1 MLAALSAAGVG
12 LALLVPAAP
21 SLAAPSPAPAAA
33 RPSATS
39 RSTTVPKPTIV
50 PRPIPLTAQ
59 RKRDTVAYAQRH
71 YGLTT
76 STITP
81 RTIVQHW
88 TANDSVSA
96 TWNTFASNAA
106 DPELGERPGTCA
118 QFVIGRDG
126 RIFQLTPIAF
136 LCRHTVGLNWA
147 AVGIE
152 HVGYSDGQVLG
163 TAAQMR
169 SSIRL
174 TRWLRCRSS
183 IPVDKVIGHA
193 ESLSS
198 PYHRERVQRLRTQTH
213 GDFRPAAMKRYRA
226 RLRAAGGC

>member
-1 MLAALSAAGVG
+1 MLAALSAAS
-12 LALLVPAAP
+12 LALLAPPVSSGAPASPAA
-21 SLAAPSPAPAAA
+21 LRPA
-33 RPSATS
+33 ATS
-39 RSTTVPKPTIV
+39 RAATAVPKPTIV

-59 RKRDTVAYAQRH
+59 RRRDTVAYAQRH
-71 YGLTT
+71 YSLTT
-76 STITP
+76 STIVP

-88 TANDSVSA
+88 TANGSVSA

-126 RIFQLTPIAF
+126 KIFQLTPIAF

-147 AVGIE
+147 AIGIE

-169 SSIRL
+169 ASLRL

-198 PYHRERVQRLRTQTH
+198 PYHRERVERLRKQTH
-213 GDFRPAAMKRYRA
+213 GDFQPAAMKRYRA

>member
-1 MLAALSAAGVG
+1 MLAALSAVG
-12 LALLVPAAP
+12 LALL
-21 SLAAPSPAPAAA
+21 APAASSA
-33 RPSATS
+33 ASAEPVRPAATS
-39 RSTTVPKPTIV
+39 RAATTVPKPTVV
-50 PRPIPLTAQ
+50 PKPIPLTAQ
-59 RKRDTVAYAQRH
+59 RRRDTVAYARRH

-96 TWNTFASNAA
+96 TWSTFASNAA

-147 AVGIE
+147 AIGIE
-152 HVGYSDGQVLG
+152 HVGTSDRQVLG

-169 SSIRL
+169 ASLRL

-183 IPVDKVIGHA
+183 IPVDRVIGHA

-198 PYHRERVQRLRTQTH
+198 PYHRERVARLRKQTH
-213 GDFRPAAMKRYRA
+213 GDFPPAAMKRYRA

>member
-1 MLAALSAAGVG
+1 MLAALSAVGLG
-12 LALLVPAAP
+12 LALFAP
-21 SLAAPSPAPAAA
+21 TASSGAPVSPDAPRSA
-33 RPSATS
+33 ATS
-39 RSTTVPKPTIV
+39 RAATTVPKPTIV

-76 STITP
+76 STIVP

-126 RIFQLTPIAF
+126 TIFQLTPIAF

-147 AVGIE
+147 AIGIE
-152 HVGYSDGQVLG
+152 HVGRSDGQVLG
-163 TAAQMR
+163 TAVQMR
-169 SSIRL
+169 ASIRL

-198 PYHRERVQRLRTQTH
+198 PFHRERVQRLRKQTH
-213 GDFRPAAMKRYRA
+213 GDFQPAAMKRYRT

>member
-1 MLAALSAAGVG
+1 MHAALSAVG
-12 LALLVPAAP
+12 LALLAPTASSAAAP
-21 SLAAPSPAPAAA
+21 VTDAVRPA
-33 RPSATS
+33 ATS
-39 RSTTVPKPTIV
+39 RAATTVPKPTIR
-50 PRPIPLTAQ
+50 PKPIPLTAQ
-59 RKRDTVAYAQRH
+59 RRRDTVAYAQRH

-88 TANDSVSA
+88 TANGSVSA

-147 AVGIE
+147 AIGIE
-152 HVGYSDGQVLG
+152 HVGTSDRQVLG

-169 SSIRL
+169 ASLRL

-183 IPVDKVIGHA
+183 IPVDQVIGHA

-198 PYHRERVQRLRTQTH
+198 PYHRERVKRLRTQTH
-213 GDFRPAAMKRYRA
+213 GDFQPAAMKRYRA
-226 RLRAAGGC
+226 RLRAAGGCS